1 MMQMTPMIKQL
12 IILNVLFFIGS
23 NTIAPIAYDYFALH
37 FPLNEG
43 FRFWQ
48 PLTHMFMHAKAPMIM
63 HIFFNMFGLLM
74 FGSPLEHF
82 WGAKK
87 FLFFYISCGFGAA
100 LLHVGIDYYQFQ
112 QVYDV
117 LISNGVSAQE
127 IQKIVET
134 GEYNTAIEQ
143 FVSKQNLTEMYRSY
157 HTTAVGASGALYGII
172 VAFAFMF
179 PNAEMMLL
187 FLPIPIKAKYFV
199 PFLVLGDLVMGI
211 KGTSI
216 FGGGGI
222 AHFAHV
228 GGAVTGFLIMWYW
241 KKTQFNRHRW
251 D

>member
-12 IILNVLFFIGS
+12 IVLNVIFFIGS

-43 FRFWQ
+43 FRVWQ

-87 FLFFYISCGFGAA
+87 FLFFYISCGLGAA

-143 FVSKQNLTEMYRSY
+143 FVSKQNLTEMYRS
-157 HTTAVGASGALYGII
+157 
-172 VAFAFMF
+172 
-179 PNAEMMLL
+179 
-187 FLPIPIKAKYFV
+187 
-199 PFLVLGDLVMGI
+199 
-211 KGTSI
+211 
-216 FGGGGI
+216 
-222 AHFAHV
+222 
-228 GGAVTGFLIMWYW
+228 
-241 KKTQFNRHRW
+241 
-251 D
+251 